1 MPQIFENF
9 IKYQLSYRNCSK
21 FCSYAAQLLSCL
33 GEKNVLKC
41 VFFGINSNTEI
52 LKSPGFGELNCKNVN
67 VLEKY
72 CSRSFCKITFY
83 LFIIWWGG
91 GGLQRFQQSH
101 SECVCVG
108 GKNKFHGSLELCT
121 RPAAVTSFGIS
132 IREAVLFLISSS
144 ELFSKTYL
152 VSPSYACILSGM
164 SLGMDI
170 F

>member
-52 LKSPGFGELNCKNVN
+52 LKSHGFGELNCKNVN

-83 LFIIWWGG
+83 LFFIFFLVGWGW
-91 GGLQRFQQSH
+91 S
-101 SECVCVG
+101 SETSAESLRMCVCG
-108 GKNKFHGSLELCT
+108 GKKQVSWILGTLHQ
-121 RPAAVTSFGIS
+121 TSCLHFIWYIYKRS
-132 IREAVLFLISSS
+132 CSF
-144 ELFSKTYL
+144 F
-152 VSPSYACILSGM
+152 
-164 SLGMDI
+164 DI
-170 F
+170 IFRTIF